1 MVNEPHDLES
11 ADQKPDD
18 MDAFLVQ
25 QVQGGYKDAYNLL
38 VIRHQY
44 KVFNII
50 SRYVKDPAEAKDVA
64 QEAFIRAYRA
74 LGKFRGDSAFYTWL
88 YRIVVNT
95 AKNHIIQQSRQL
107 SDTYEMH
114 DIEVQMDKLEYTE
127 RVTPETILQ
136 KDELEQHVHYLIDQ
150 LPDDLK
156 TALTLREIDGMTYD
170 EIAEVMLCPVGT
182 VRSRIY
188 RAREA
193 IEANL
198 AVLNQKGKEYGHQ
211 LAAFGHTCYNRRK

>member
-1 MVNEPHDLES
+1 MANEPQER
-11 ADQKPDD
+11 ANEAQEPED

-25 QVQGGYKDAYNLL
+25 QVQRGYKDAYNLL

-50 SRYVKDPAEAKDVA
+50 SRYVKDPSEAKDVA

-95 AKNHIIQQSRQL
+95 AKNHLMQQSRQL
-107 SDTYEMH
+107 ADNYEMH
-114 DIEVQMDKLEYTE
+114 DIEIQMDKLEYTE
-127 RVTPETILQ
+127 RVTPETLLQ
-136 KDELEQHVHYLIDQ
+136 KDELEQQVYAVIDQ

-156 TALTLREIDGMTYD
+156 TALTLREIDGLTYD

-193 IEANL
+193 VEAHLVTNHK
-198 AVLNQKGKEYGHQ
+198 KGKGH
-211 LAAFGHTCYNRRK
+211 GNRTY

>member
-1 MVNEPHDLES
+1 MANEPHDWAGDAQAPE
-11 ADQKPDD
+11 D
-18 MDAFLVQ
+18 MDGFLVQ
-25 QVQGGYKDAYNLL
+25 QVKKGDKEAYNLL

-50 SRYVKDPAEAKDVA
+50 SRYIKDPSEAKDVA

-95 AKNHIIQQSRQL
+95 AKNHLLQQNRQL
-107 SDTYEMH
+107 ADNYEIH
-114 DIEVQMDKLEYTE
+114 DIEIQMEKLEYTE
-127 RVTPETILQ
+127 RVTPETLLQ
-136 KDELEQHVHYLIDQ
+136 KNELEQQVYAVIDQ

-156 TALTLREIDGMTYD
+156 TALTLREIDGLTYD

-193 IEANL
+193 IEARL
-198 AVLNQKGKEYGHQ
+198 VICQRKGHGRK
-211 LAAFGHTCYNRRK
+211 HTD

>member
-1 MVNEPHDLES
+1 MANEPHDRASE
-11 ADQKPDD
+11 AQEPED

-25 QVQGGYKDAYNLL
+25 QVQRGYKDAYNLL

-50 SRYVKDPAEAKDVA
+50 SRYVKDPSEAKDVA

-74 LGKFRGDSAFYTWL
+74 LAKFRGDSAFYTWL

-95 AKNHIIQQSRQL
+95 AKNHLMQQGRQL
-107 SDTYEMH
+107 ADTYELH
-114 DIEVQMDKLEYTE
+114 DIEIQMDKLEYTE
-127 RVTPETILQ
+127 RVTPETLLQ
-136 KDELEQHVHYLIDQ
+136 KDELEQQVYAVIDQ

-156 TALTLREIDGMTYD
+156 TALTLREIDGLTYD

-198 AVLNQKGKEYGHQ
+198 VTGHRKGKGH
-211 LAAFGHTCYNRRK
+211 GNHSY